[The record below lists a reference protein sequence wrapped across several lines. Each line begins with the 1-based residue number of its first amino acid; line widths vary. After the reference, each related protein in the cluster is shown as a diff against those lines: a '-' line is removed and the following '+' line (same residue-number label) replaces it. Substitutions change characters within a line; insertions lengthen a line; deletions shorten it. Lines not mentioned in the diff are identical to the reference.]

1 MNQDQ
6 REAQDCPTRVLPQPS
21 HVGTRE
27 ALSLSSDRNVAKG
40 VMLLRWPAGVHH
52 SPRNAH

>member
-27 ALSLSSDRNVAKG
+27 ALSLSSDRIAIRG
-40 VMLLRWPAGVHH
+40 VMLLRWPAGVLHP
-52 SPRNAH
+52 PRNAR